1 MLREKANSGGE
12 QMIESWIRV
21 LLLSLVSFLLVRA
34 PLVLPAN
41 AAEMS
46 TQGQPRSRDFTIDFS
61 GYTGGSVDQWL
72 GAKGFKFEKDARDR
86 RLLQLSVAKDGLIL
100 EAKGRLRGF
109 LLNDS
114 VNLEKVTTIRIA
126 WGIIQ
131 YPQEV
136 SYARKVNNEALML
149 YVFFG
154 KERIP
159 SGHVLIPNSP
169 YFIGLF
175 LCDDDQVNFP
185 YKGRYFHT
193 GGRFVCLGKP
203 EPNQTIV
210 SEFDLDAAFKS
221 YFGKHSTPGVT
232 GIGLGVDTSSAGRN
246 GTAAAFIKS
255 IEFVEGD
262 GAGPTA
268 SDH

>member
-1 MLREKANSGGE
+1 MKEL
-12 QMIESWIRV
+12 WIRV
-21 LLLSLVSFLLVRA
+21 FLGTLACFLQVRT

-41 AAEMS
+41 ATEVM
-46 TQGQPRSRDFTIDFS
+46 TQGQPRSPDFIIDFS
-61 GYTGGSVDQWL
+61 GYTGDSVDHWL
-72 GAKGFKFEKDARDR
+72 RTKGFKFEKDARDR
-86 RLLQLSVAKDGLIL
+86 RLLQLSVAKDALIL

-114 VNLEKVTTIRIA
+114 VNLEKVTTVRIA

-154 KERIP
+154 RERIP
-159 SGHVLIPNSP
+159 SGNLLVPDSP

-193 GGRFVCLGKP
+193 SGRFVCLGKP

-210 SEFDLDAAFKS
+210 SEFNLDAAFKS

-246 GTAAAFIKS
+246 GTAGAFIKG

-262 GAGPTA
+262 GAGPA
-268 SDH
+268 VSGH

>member
-1 MLREKANSGGE
+1 
-12 QMIESWIRV
+12 
-21 LLLSLVSFLLVRA
+21 
-34 PLVLPAN
+34 
-41 AAEMS
+41 
-46 TQGQPRSRDFTIDFS
+46 
-61 GYTGGSVDQWL
+61 
-72 GAKGFKFEKDARDR
+72 
-86 RLLQLSVAKDGLIL
+86 
-100 EAKGRLRGF
+100 
-109 LLNDS
+109 
-114 VNLEKVTTIRIA
+114 
-126 WGIIQ
+126 
-131 YPQEV
+131 
-136 SYARKVNNEALML
+136 ML

-185 YKGRYFHT
+185 YKGQYFHT

-203 EPNQTIV
+203 KQNQTIV

-246 GTAAAFIKS
+246 GTAGAFIKS
-255 IEFVEGD
+255 IEFVEGN

-268 SDH
+268 SGH

>member
-1 MLREKANSGGE
+1 MMKELS
-12 QMIESWIRV
+12 IRV
-21 LLLSLVSFLLVRA
+21 LLSALVTSVLA
-34 PLVLPAN
+34 GTPLVLTTN
-41 AAEMS
+41 AADVIS
-46 TQGQPRSRDFTIDFS
+46 RGQPRKVDFIIDFS
-61 GYTGGSVDQWL
+61 GYTGVSVDDWL
-72 GAKGFKFEKDARDR
+72 RAKGFKFEKDARDH
-86 RLLQLSVAKDGLIL
+86 RLLQLSVANDALIL
-100 EAKGRLRGF
+100 EAKRRLRGF

-114 VNLEKVTTIRIA
+114 VDLERVTTIRIE

-154 KERIP
+154 RERIP
-159 SGHVLIPNSP
+159 SGHILIPDSP

-175 LCDDDQVNFP
+175 LCDDEQVNVP

-203 EPNQTIV
+203 KPNETIV
-210 SEFDLDAAFKS
+210 SEFDLNAAFKS
-221 YFGKHSTPGVT
+221 YFGKNNTPGVT

-246 GTAAAFIKS
+246 GTAGAFIKS
-255 IEFVEGD
+255 VKFVEAN
-262 GAGPTA
+262 GAGPTPGG
-268 SDH
+268 H